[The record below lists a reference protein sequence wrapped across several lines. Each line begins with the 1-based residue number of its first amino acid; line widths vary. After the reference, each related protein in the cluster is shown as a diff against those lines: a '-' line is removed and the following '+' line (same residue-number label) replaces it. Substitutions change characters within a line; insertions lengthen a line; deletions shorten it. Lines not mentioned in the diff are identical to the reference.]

1 MPTQKRVI
9 INTRERLVSTDIN
22 RMQAFSAAER
32 AQFFAAV
39 CADGPDYSI
48 PTAISYPSTAIVV
61 SGLLVRPYTGYC
73 LIDGGSG
80 LFPGALGDSDD
91 FPVAFAASDGV
102 TSTSVLPFV
111 SNGLGVIRVDVFEC
125 RPLEVLDES
134 SSRDIYDPLTGSF
147 SAAVVDKVRSLKLEY
162 RVRNGTPALDADS
175 GWLPIAVAFVK
186 PSDTGYD
193 TADFYDVRPLLAER
207 VWTSNR
213 AGGRSVSRIDI
224 DLYGSSTSLET
235 GVEGFSSGA
244 AYGFVAGC
252 VEGETQGLQTNTP
265 CTSSSEFGS
274 TAWPD
279 GGSLSR
285 VALAAS
291 NSAPTV
297 TSPSDYQLLTLYA
310 VFPAL
315 SSAGPVLPRWRRY
328 AQSGSRE
335 PVGPRGM
342 LIWDLTSKSS
352 ASHTTQLY
360 VSLPSHIS
368 GCLYSSVMGIVMGAG
383 FWDSTNTCFYPSMG
397 GSGWITVP
405 LSAATLSASSL
416 VDDGFGVIQTMTF
429 PLLDTLDAIP
439 PYCRGIDGTFQVY
452 CDGGAGAYG
461 VAAHCP
467 LYLSWSVKGTLVR
480 NHVGYYSFAVE
491 VANSSSDGSYARARL
506 GALPLKNGGTVRL
519 SEVLIAKNGSVT
531 YDRPSYNWNW
541 DFANPA
547 YNKIYIDRIK
557 LF

>member
-175 GWLPIAVAFVK
+175 GWLPLAVAFVK

-252 VEGETQGLQTNTP
+252 VEGETQG
-265 CTSSSEFGS
+265 GS
-274 TAWPD
+274 
-279 GGSLSR
+279 G
-285 VALAAS
+285 
-291 NSAPTV
+291 
-297 TSPSDYQLLTLYA
+297 
-310 VFPAL
+310 
-315 SSAGPVLPRWRRY
+315 
-328 AQSGSRE
+328 
-335 PVGPRGM
+335 
-342 LIWDLTSKSS
+342 
-352 ASHTTQLY
+352 
-360 VSLPSHIS
+360 PSHRAGYGRTRTIPDRLS
-368 GCLYSSVMGIVMGAG
+368 GRARRKR
-383 FWDSTNTCFYPSMG
+383 
-397 GSGWITVP
+397 
-405 LSAATLSASSL
+405 LS
-416 VDDGFGVIQTMTF
+416 
-429 PLLDTLDAIP
+429 
-439 PYCRGIDGTFQVY
+439 DGTARVFSDRTHRRAKAEVEGFLQFRKV
-452 CDGGAGAYG
+452 AGQQR
-461 VAAHCP
+461 V
-467 LYLSWSVKGTLVR
+467 
-480 NHVGYYSFAVE
+480 
-491 VANSSSDGSYARARL
+491 
-506 GALPLKNGGTVRL
+506 TVWRQHGF
-519 SEVLIAKNGSVT
+519 V
-531 YDRPSYNWNW
+531 
-541 DFANPA
+541 
-547 YNKIYIDRIK
+547 
-557 LF
+557 